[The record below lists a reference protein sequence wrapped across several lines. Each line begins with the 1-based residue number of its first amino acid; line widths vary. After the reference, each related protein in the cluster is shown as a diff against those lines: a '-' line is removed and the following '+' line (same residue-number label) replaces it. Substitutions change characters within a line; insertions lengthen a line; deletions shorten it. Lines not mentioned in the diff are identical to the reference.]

1 VVEAVQEDIRRL
13 DSRAVEASVRVVAQ
27 THPDDLARPTPCA
40 GWTLGDLLSHM
51 TVQHHGF
58 AAASEGRGADPEIWR
73 VRPSADD
80 PVRAYAESAERVVAA
95 FADNAAL
102 DREFALPEIS
112 TQVTFPATQAIG
124 FHFIDYV
131 VHGWDV
137 ARALDIP
144 YSLDADLV
152 QAALP
157 IARAVPG
164 GERRLAPG
172 AAFAPSVTGPDATEP
187 LDLVLSLL
195 GRSPR
200 WPR

>member
-1 VVEAVQEDIRRL
+1 VAETVHEDIRRL

-27 THPDDLARPTPCA
+27 TGPDDLARPTPCA
-40 GWTLGDLLSHM
+40 DWTLGDLLAHM
-51 TVQHHGF
+51 TAQHHGF

-73 VRPSADD
+73 VRPPADD
-80 PVRAYAESAERVVAA
+80 PVRAYAESAERVIAA
-95 FADNAAL
+95 FADNAGL

-131 VHGWDV
+131 AHGWDV
-137 ARALDIP
+137 ARALDVP
-144 YSLDADLV
+144 FSLDADLV

-164 GERRLAPG
+164 GERRLVPG
-172 AAFAPSVTGPDATEP
+172 AAFAPSVAGPDVSEP